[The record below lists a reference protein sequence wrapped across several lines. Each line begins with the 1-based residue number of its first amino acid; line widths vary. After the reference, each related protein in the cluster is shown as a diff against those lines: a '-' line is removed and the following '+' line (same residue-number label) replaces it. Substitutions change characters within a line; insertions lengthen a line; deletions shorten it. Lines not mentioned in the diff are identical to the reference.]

1 MRRIMIRQLTLE
13 SFERYGSFASLIKPR
28 GDKIG
33 NPPIEFFQDMVQ
45 QSLGKA
51 TSVSYSTCVVGK
63 RPLVVDCT
71 EVHDNCHE
79 SFVCLDGDCVI
90 HVAPACPKEV
100 VPYEHFE
107 AFLIPRGTLVN
118 IKAGVWHHAPFAY
131 NCNVAHLLFALPE
144 RTYAV
149 DCTVISIPEEYQIII
164 ENIVE

>member
-1 MRRIMIRQLTLE
+1 MRRIIIRQLTQA
-13 SFERYGSFASLIKPR
+13 SFGRYGSFASLTRPE

-33 NPPIEFFQDMVQ
+33 DPPIEFFRDMIQ
-45 QSLGKA
+45 QSLGNA
-51 TSVSYSTCVVGK
+51 ASVSYSSCVVGQ

-79 SFVCLDGDCVI
+79 SFICLDGECVM
-90 HVAPACPKEV
+90 HVAPACPKGE
-100 VPYEHFE
+100 VPYGHFE

-131 NCNVAHLLFALPE
+131 NCDVVHLLFALPE
-144 RTYAV
+144 RTYAI
-149 DCTVISIPEEYQIII
+149 DTTVLSIPEQYQVII